1 MNLTRVRWLLAA
13 ALAAGCGG
21 RGPFWESPIASQP
34 LTFDLGTEVALVD
47 QPADR
52 VVLLSVVNSQGPSPN
67 GQRPNL
73 TATTVPLGSNV
84 LNAATSADGKKL
96 FVVSGGRRAELG
108 DDQPTEP
115 PSVTVI
121 DADTA
126 APQRYDLTDITDPL
140 AGLAIDPGGHWLVL
154 YPSNDA
160 NQPFVE
166 NPNELVVLDVS
177 QPPPPSPAGAATIPH
192 TLKSFGG
199 HPQRFT
205 FTPPLSLPIGPHPL
219 LVVESDQGLSLLQLD
234 DPSNPSEITVPLT
247 NRSDTQLLSPAGV
260 TVYPGD
266 ASNGAAIG
274 VRLSN
279 DNDVVALQF
288 VANLDAGGNPIG
300 NGFLPTVNLNDVG
313 GIASDIAFVH
323 TDSGLRLAALIPA
336 QSKATLID
344 PVTSLTEDVALPAPY
359 QNLSVVTD
367 ALGNASGCNGG
378 TSSAGTPTDVALLW
392 NGSTQQGQEGVAFWE
407 LGQAGCQ
414 PFRSID
420 TIGITDV
427 VAGVLDVPTPN
438 TSLKVLQTRNAD
450 AFYILNLA
458 NRTAAPL
465 ETGSSDIALSVS
477 PLGEQ
482 VWTFVPGGTTVFAT
496 DFAHEVPRSLLI
508 ERPVAGVYEV
518 VAPAGDPAVIV
529 LHDEGGVGATVY
541 DAFTLADSTR
551 RLYAG
556 LLLGGAP

>member
-1 MNLTRVRWLLAA
+1 MNLTRMRWLLAA

-21 RGPFWESPIASQP
+21 RSPFWDSPVASQP
-34 LTFDLGTEVALVD
+34 LTFNLGTEVAIVD
-47 QPADR
+47 QPAGR
-52 VVLLSVVNSQGPSPN
+52 VVLLSVN
-67 GQRPNL
+67 GDQSL
-73 TATTVPLGSNV
+73 TTTVVPVGVNILS
-84 LNAATSADGKKL
+84 AAASSDGTKL
-96 FVVSGGRRAELG
+96 FVASGGHRAELG
-108 DDQPTEP
+108 DDQPDEP

-121 DADTA
+121 AADA
-126 APQRYDLTDITDPL
+126 APERYLLDITDPL
-140 AGLAIDPGGHWLVL
+140 AGMAIDPGGRWLAL
-154 YPSNDA
+154 YPGSGG

-166 NPNELVVLDVS
+166 NPNELVILDVS
-177 QPPPPSPAGAATIPH
+177 QPPPPPPTRAPTNDL
-192 TLKSFGG
+192 TLMSFGG
-199 HPQRFT
+199 HPERFT
-205 FTPPLSLPIGPHPL
+205 FTPPLALPIGLHPL
-219 LVVESDQGLSLLQLD
+219 LVVESDQDLSLLQLD
-234 DPSNPSEITVPLT
+234 DPGNPPEITVPLT

-266 ASNGAAIG
+266 ATNGAAIG

-288 VANLDAGGNPIG
+288 VANLDASGNPIG

-323 TDSGLRLAALIPA
+323 TDSGLRLAALVPA

-378 TSSAGTPTDVALLW
+378 TSSAGAPTDVALLW

-414 PFRSID
+414 PFRSIE

-427 VAGVLDVPTPN
+427 VAGVLDVPVPHA
-438 TSLKVLQTRNAD
+438 SLKVLETRNAD
-450 AFYILNLA
+450 TFYILNLA

-465 ETGSSDIALSVS
+465 QTASSEIALSVS
-477 PLGEQ
+477 PLGDR
-482 VWTFVPGGTTVFAT
+482 VWTFVPGTTVVFAT
-496 DFAHEVPRSLLI
+496 DFSDDVPRSLLI
-508 ERPVAGVYEV
+508 ERAVAGVYEV
-518 VAPAGDPAVIV
+518 ARPGFDPAVIV
-529 LHDEGGVGATVY
+529 LHGYGDIGATVY
-541 DAFTLADSTR
+541 DAQKPDDSTR
-551 RLYAG
+551 RLYTG

>member
-1 MNLTRVRWLLAA
+1 RVPQRLRRAGTRRGPPRRRRRRGPRGRRRRPLADPDQRLQPGPPRRQSAGRDRGDRRPAASGRPLGRRRSRPHHGTRRHEEGLRRLRGPVPLPGDPEDRPRQPTDRGRRAGGGERGLHRPEERRGAHHLRGLRQRAGADADRVRDRRRHRRLGAREHPRHRRRNWPMNLTRVRWLLAA

-52 VVLLSVVNSQGPSPN
+52 VVLLSVVNSPGPSPN

-199 HPQRFT
+199 HPQR
-205 FTPPLSLPIGPHPL
+205 
-219 LVVESDQGLSLLQLD
+219 
-234 DPSNPSEITVPLT
+234 
-247 NRSDTQLLSPAGV
+247 
-260 TVYPGD
+260 
-266 ASNGAAIG
+266 
-274 VRLSN
+274 
-279 DNDVVALQF
+279 
-288 VANLDAGGNPIG
+288 
-300 NGFLPTVNLNDVG
+300 
-313 GIASDIAFVH
+313 
-323 TDSGLRLAALIPA
+323 
-336 QSKATLID
+336 
-344 PVTSLTEDVALPAPY
+344 
-359 QNLSVVTD
+359 
-367 ALGNASGCNGG
+367 
-378 TSSAGTPTDVALLW
+378 
-392 NGSTQQGQEGVAFWE
+392 
-407 LGQAGCQ
+407 
-414 PFRSID
+414 
-420 TIGITDV
+420 
-427 VAGVLDVPTPN
+427 
-438 TSLKVLQTRNAD
+438 
-450 AFYILNLA
+450 
-458 NRTAAPL
+458 
-465 ETGSSDIALSVS
+465 
-477 PLGEQ
+477 
-482 VWTFVPGGTTVFAT
+482 
-496 DFAHEVPRSLLI
+496 
-508 ERPVAGVYEV
+508 
-518 VAPAGDPAVIV
+518 
-529 LHDEGGVGATVY
+529 
-541 DAFTLADSTR
+541 
-551 RLYAG
+551 
-556 LLLGGAP
+556 